1 MEKYIEAIIE
11 IVLDHVTCLHQEIEE
26 YPRGPKQA
34 DVTYGI
40 DNEQEVIKK
49 CLLLKPEAY
58 HVVDKEEF
66 IEKRARE
73 MHTEIYGSLVKC
85 DYKCNAMARFRIQVR
100 KTLEEA

>member
-66 IEKRARE
+66 IEKRARA
-73 MHTEIYGSLVKC
+73 MHDEVFRSSVVCKYQ
-85 DYKCNAMARFRIQVR
+85 CNIMGRFRIQVR